1 MQESSSYFL
10 KETLNLV
17 SEEKKELIIDKIQK
31 IAEEYFKREKELED
45 NK

>member
-10 KETLNLV
+10 QETLNLV

-45 NK
+45 HK